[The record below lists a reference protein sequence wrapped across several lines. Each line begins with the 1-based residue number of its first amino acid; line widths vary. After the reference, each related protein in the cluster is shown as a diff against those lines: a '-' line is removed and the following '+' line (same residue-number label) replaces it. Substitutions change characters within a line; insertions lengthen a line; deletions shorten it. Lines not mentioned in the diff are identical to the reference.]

1 MYSQPQEHF
10 ITLPLVSLEKDN
22 VCLPLVVNVVS
33 KYWGE
38 EIPEDEIMESA
49 KKYPQIKGSI
59 MMEGIELA
67 ERHGLASYIYRGS
80 LQDIK
85 TRIDQGIPT
94 IVILPGIYD
103 TVQYASIVA
112 GYNSEERRILTYVP
126 EPDTIAANPRFQ
138 I

>member
-10 ITLPLVSLEKDN
+10 VTLPLVSLEKDN

-85 TRIDQGIPT
+85 TRIESR
-94 IVILPGIYD
+94 Y
-103 TVQYASIVA
+103 SN
-112 GYNSEERRILTYVP
+112 NSYTSRNL
-126 EPDTIAANPRFQ
+126 
-138 I
+138 